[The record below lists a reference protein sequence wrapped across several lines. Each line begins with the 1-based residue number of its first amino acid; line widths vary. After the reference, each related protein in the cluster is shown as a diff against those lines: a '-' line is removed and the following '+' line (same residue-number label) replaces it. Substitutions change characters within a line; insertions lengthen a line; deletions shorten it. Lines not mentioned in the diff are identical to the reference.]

1 MNRRF
6 FLEQTTQAIALLIAS
21 TVLPTQSISTKPLS
35 DSATPTVNPVT
46 SKPEM
51 TSRPETMSAAKHSE
65 LPDTED
71 EQKPH
76 KKPGKKQQTK
86 KKQKQKQKQKQLK
99 HELDKGK
106 IAEQAEHRVEI

>member
-35 DSATPTVNPVT
+35 DSATSTANPVTAKSEMT
-46 SKPEM
+46 SKPE
-51 TSRPETMSAAKHSE
+51 TVSAAKHSE

-71 EQKPH
+71 EQKAWE
-76 KKPGKKQQTK
+76 KAAKK
-86 KKQKQKQKQKQLK
+86 KKQEQKEKRKQLK
-99 HELDKGK
+99 HELHKGK
-106 IAEQAEHRVEI
+106 IVE